1 MPFQPNEN
9 LSGALR
15 ASLRLVEKEA
25 QAKDAVKDAS
35 PSHEQPPI
43 VNSPLAEVEADSI
56 EEELDRINQGFI
68 AGVPE
73 KITDEKLASLV
84 DLYRAQALRWEQEE
98 SVKKPRSGRSPKP
111 VLHIEALEF

>member
-15 ASLRLVEKEA
+15 ASLRLVEKEEA
-25 QAKDAVKDAS
+25 AKDTS
-35 PSHEQPPI
+35 PSREQPPI
-43 VNSPLAEVEADSI
+43 VNSPLTEVEADSI

-68 AGVPE
+68 QGVPE

-84 DLYRAQALRWEQEE
+84 DLYRAQALKWEQEE
-98 SVKKPRSGRSPKP
+98 SVKKPRAARGAKP